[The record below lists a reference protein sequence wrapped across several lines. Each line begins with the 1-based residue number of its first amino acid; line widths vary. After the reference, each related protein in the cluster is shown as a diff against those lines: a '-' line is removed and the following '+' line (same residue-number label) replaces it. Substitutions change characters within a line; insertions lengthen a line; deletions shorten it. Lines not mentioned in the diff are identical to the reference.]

1 MIFIG
6 QSETEIRWFRKKYF
20 RDSPV
25 RTPRWV
31 IAMKRIKKSK
41 KGREALE
48 QTILS
53 LPLNPKLSK
62 LTNVYHGN
70 NMSLPVDHCKKIIL
84 VSLVVPRMIS

>member
-1 MIFIG
+1 MIFIE

-25 RTPRWV
+25 KTQRWV

-62 LTNVYHGN
+62 L
-70 NMSLPVDHCKKIIL
+70 KKRL
-84 VSLVVPRMIS
+84 SR

>member
-6 QSETEIRWFRKKYF
+6 QSETEIRWFGKKYF

-25 RTPRWV
+25 RTQRWV

-53 LPLNPKLSK
+53 VPLNPKLSK
-62 LTNVYHGN
+62 LTNVYHSN
-70 NMSLPVDHCKKIIL
+70 NMSLPVDH
-84 VSLVVPRMIS
+84 

>member
-1 MIFIG
+1 M
-6 QSETEIRWFRKKYF
+6 FRKKYF

-25 RTPRWV
+25 RTERWV
-31 IAMKRIKKSK
+31 IAMKTIKESK

-53 LPLNPKLSK
+53 LPLNQKLSK

>member
-25 RTPRWV
+25 RTQRWV
-31 IAMKRIKKSK
+31 IAMKRIKESK
-41 KGREALE
+41 KDREALE